1 MDMNKDITKLDAN
14 ESIFF
19 TRQLEAVKSQTYDV
33 KFKPNKILSILP
45 VSSTYDPAIEVITWR
60 QYSKVGTAK
69 MIADYAQD
77 FPRVDVFGTET
88 SVKPKDIGDSYGYSI
103 GEIRRAA
110 VTGYPLEQKRANVA
124 REAIDNKLNYIALN
138 GDTNTNLKG
147 FLNYSGITEYTVASG
162 GTGGTKTWSTK
173 TAQQIL
179 DDMNGI
185 VFSVINATNGIEI
198 PDTLLL
204 PMQQYNLIMTKR
216 IGDGSD
222 ETVMSYFLK
231 TNRYIT
237 RIEWLT
243 ELSSS
248 GAGSTA
254 QMYAFVNDKSHLEIE
269 IPLMFEQFEPEK
281 KGLAYTIPCMART
294 ASLLVYYP
302 LSIAKGDGI

>member
-1 MDMNKDITKLDAN
+1 MEANVTRLDDN

-19 TRQLEAVKSQTYDV
+19 TRQLEAVKTQTYDV

-45 VSSTYDPAIEVITWR
+45 VSSSYDPAVEVITWR
-60 QYSKVGTAK
+60 QYTRVGTAK

-77 FPRVDVFGTET
+77 FPRVDVYGAEF

-110 VTGYPLEQKRANVA
+110 KVGYPLESRRAEAA
-124 REAIDNKLNYIALN
+124 RRAIDDKLNYIALY
-138 GDTNTNLKG
+138 GDTATNLKG

-162 GTGGTKTWSTK
+162 GTGNTKTWSTK
-173 TAQQIL
+173 TAAQIL

-185 VFSVINATNGIEI
+185 VFSVINATNGVEV
-198 PDTLLL
+198 PDTMLL
-204 PMQQYNLIMTKR
+204 PMSQYNLIMTKR

-222 ETVMSYFLK
+222 ETVMSYFRK
-231 TNRYIT
+231 TNQYIK
-237 RIEWLT
+237 RIDWLT
-243 ELSSS
+243 ELATS
-248 GAGSTA
+248 GNGSTA
-254 QMYAFVNDKSHLEIE
+254 QMYVFTNDKMHLEIE

-294 ASLLVYYP
+294 ASLIVYYP
-302 LSIAKGDGI
+302 LSIAKADGI